1 MNVMNQKQFAAR
13 GIVTQ
18 QRNIPNQ
25 TLKIA
30 TSMSGKLEN
39 NFCTI
44 DHLKYKVYILY
55 FFKLKSIFRFNREEK

>member
-18 QRNIPNQ
+18 QRNIQNQ

-44 DHLKYKVYILY
+44 DHLKYKVYIIY
-55 FFKLKSIFRFNREEK
+55 FF